1 MGFCTTCG
9 AYVGDVVALCPRFG
23 QPVATAQLAPQQSR
37 SSVKSPRQAQ
47 YQPSGAMV
55 SGAHPDRASDA
66 RATARAGKVAHEMD
80 LQGLRAL
87 VAGVANV
94 PLIDQR
100 NALIAQAEKSIETL
114 SRVIRMSRA
123 LTRSS

>member
-1 MGFCTTCG
+1 
-9 AYVGDVVALCPRFG
+9 
-23 QPVATAQLAPQQSR
+23 
-37 SSVKSPRQAQ
+37 
-47 YQPSGAMV
+47 
-55 SGAHPDRASDA
+55 
-66 RATARAGKVAHEMD
+66 MD